1 MPSLQKSKVL
11 NKFFITGTDTGVGKT
26 LIAGGIAHVLA
37 QQGLRVGVFKPI
49 ATGCHMEKGRLVS
62 DDAKFLIKCS
72 SCSCGLAVVNPIT
85 YVTPAAPIVA
95 AEIENRVI
103 DYGRIEDAY
112 RFICEHHDIVI
123 VEGIGGIRVPV
134 SKRVD
139 VLELA
144 DQFRLPVVVV
154 ARPNLGTINHTLL
167 TADAIRI
174 NDLPF
179 AGVVISGY
187 KPDTT
192 DPAEQTAAR
201 IIAEFDDIKI
211 LSVVPFDP
219 TSNVE
224 QNILGQPI
232 IDALAQCDWKEY
244 LMI

>member
-1 MPSLQKSKVL
+1 MRLPKKAGL
-11 NKFFITGTDTGVGKT
+11 FITGTDTGVGKT
-26 LIAGGIAHVLA
+26 LIAGGIAHVLT

-49 ATGCHMEKGRLVS
+49 ATGCHMEKGKLVS
-62 DDAKFLIKCS
+62 DDAKFLVQCS
-72 SCSCGLAVVNPIT
+72 NCSCGLAVVNPIT
-85 YVTPAAPIVA
+85 YATPAAPIVA
-95 AEIENRVI
+95 AEIEDRHI

-144 DQFRLPVVVV
+144 DQFGMPIVVV

-167 TADAIRI
+167 TVDAIRI

-179 AGVVISGY
+179 AGVVINGHKHDSA
-187 KPDTT
+187 
-192 DPAEQTAAR
+192 DPAEKTAAR
-201 IIAEFDDIKI
+201 IISEFDDIKI

-219 TSNVE
+219 ASSVE
-224 QNILGQPI
+224 KNILGQPI
-232 IDALAQCDWKEY
+232 IDALAQCDWKN
-244 LMI
+244 LSGGTA

>member
-1 MPSLQKSKVL
+1 MRLPKKAGL
-11 NKFFITGTDTGVGKT
+11 FITGTDTGVGKT

-49 ATGCHMEKGRLVS
+49 ATGCRVEKGKLVS
-62 DDAKFLIKCS
+62 DDAKFLAKCS
-72 SCSCGLAVVNPIT
+72 NCACGLAVVNPIT

-144 DQFRLPVVVV
+144 DQFAMPIIAV

-187 KPDTT
+187 KPDSP
-192 DPAEQTAAR
+192 DPAETTAAR
-201 IIAEFDDIKI
+201 IISEFDDIKI

-219 TSNVE
+219 TSSVE
-224 QNILGQPI
+224 QNILGQPV
-232 IDALAQCDWKEY
+232 IDALAQCDWKS
-244 LMI
+244 LACI

>member
-1 MPSLQKSKVL
+1 MRLPKKNGL
-11 NKFFITGTDTGVGKT
+11 FITGTDTGVGKT
-26 LIAGGIAHVLA
+26 LIAGGIARVLVE
-37 QQGLRVGVFKPI
+37 QGLSVGVFKPI
-49 ATGCHMEKGRLVS
+49 ATGCRMEKGRLVS
-62 DDAKFLIKCS
+62 DDARFLAACS
-72 SCSCGLAVVNPIT
+72 GCACGLGVITPIT
-85 YVTPAAPIVA
+85 YATSAAPIVA
-95 AEIENRVI
+95 AEIENRRI

-179 AGVVISGY
+179 AGVVISGH

-192 DPAEQTAAR
+192 DPAETTAAR

-211 LSVVPFDP
+211 LSVVPHDP
-219 TSNVE
+219 ASSVE

-232 IDALAQCDWKEY
+232 IDALTQVDWKKI
-244 LMI
+244 LMAN

>member
-1 MPSLQKSKVL
+1 MRLPKHKGL
-11 NKFFITGTDTGVGKT
+11 FITGTDTGVGKT

-72 SCSCGLAVVNPIT
+72 NCSCGLAVVNPIT
-85 YVTPAAPIVA
+85 YATPAAPIVA
-95 AEIENRVI
+95 AEIENHAI

-144 DQFRLPVVVV
+144 DQFGLPVVVV
-154 ARPNLGTINHTLL
+154 TRPNLGTINHTLL

-179 AGVVISGY
+179 AGVVISGH

-192 DPAEQTAAR
+192 DPAEATVAR
-201 IIAEFDDIKI
+201 IISEFDDIKI
-211 LSVVPFDP
+211 LSVVPHDP
-219 TSNVE
+219 ASSVE
-224 QNILGQPI
+224 QNTLGQPV
-232 IDALAQCDWKEY
+232 IDALAKVDWKK
-244 LMI
+244 IVFPI